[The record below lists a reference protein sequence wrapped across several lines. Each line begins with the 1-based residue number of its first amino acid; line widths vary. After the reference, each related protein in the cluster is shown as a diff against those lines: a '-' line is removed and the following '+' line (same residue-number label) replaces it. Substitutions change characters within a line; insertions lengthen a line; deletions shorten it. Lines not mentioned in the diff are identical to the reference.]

1 MEQIVLLNS
10 DYSFLNIISWQR
22 AMCLVVKNKVEVL
35 KYSNK
40 TIMTVD
46 KTLKLLLPQVLRLI
60 KLVRTFYKR
69 KVPFSKKNLLIRDSF
84 TCQYCGSKSNK
95 LTVDHMLPR
104 ARGGKKSFENCV
116 ACCKPCNN
124 KKQDRTPTEARMFP
138 HKKPYQPTIMEF
150 FRIRMRLLGV
160 HNLLKELGVY

>member
-1 MEQIVLLNS
+1 MEQVVLLNS
-10 DYSFLNIISWQR
+10 DCSFLNTISWKR

-46 KTLKLLLPQVLRLI
+46 KTLKLFLPQVLRLI

-84 TCQYCGSKSNK
+84 VCQYCGKKSNT
-95 LTVDHMLPR
+95 LTVDHIIPR
-104 ARGGKKSFENCV
+104 SRGGQKTFENCV

-124 KKQDRTPTEARMFP
+124 KKQNRTPREAHMFIR
-138 HKKPYQPTIMEF
+138 KKPYQPTIMEF
-150 FRIRMRLLGV
+150 LRIRMQLLGV